1 MKVVGAKEARQ
12 NFAAL
17 LDSVVDD
24 AEEVVIHRSGGKGD
38 VVVISLDEWN
48 SIKETEY
55 LLRSPANAARLR
67 RAIADLDAGRGEVHD
82 LIDPETAAGSEIA

>member
-82 LIDPETAAGSEIA
+82 LIDPDTVAGSDIA